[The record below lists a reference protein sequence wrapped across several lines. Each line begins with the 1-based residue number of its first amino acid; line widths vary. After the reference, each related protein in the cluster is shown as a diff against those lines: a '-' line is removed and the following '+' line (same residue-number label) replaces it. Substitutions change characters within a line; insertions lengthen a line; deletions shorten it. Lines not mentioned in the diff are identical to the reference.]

1 MTVTVTVDIASDHF
15 ALWGSRTIPAGG
27 TLVLAQ
33 TGFENFDGSDTNEA
47 GCYGC
52 DPDLCITEVS
62 STIPVVH
69 VTMNGAT
76 THYYDTGQ
84 VMNTNGVDMAGCPYT
99 GTRNDESQ
107 VWTQIYPQAPAAM
120 NAFDD
125 ATHARLDEAAARRLR
140 LDPVSP
146 NPAGDVLALRFEIPA
161 REGVSIGIYDV
172 SGRLVRT
179 HVAGEMEAGK
189 YQGQID
195 LSGIPAGVYECALRT
210 GGQMLH
216 RRFVHVR

>member
-69 VTMNGAT
+69 VTKNGAT

-125 ATHARLDEAAARRLR
+125 ATHAGRDEAAARTCGSIRSRPILR
-140 LDPVSP
+140 ATCSRC
-146 NPAGDVLALRFEIPA
+146 ASRFPRA
-161 REGVSIGIYDV
+161 R
-172 SGRLVRT
+172 
-179 HVAGEMEAGK
+179 A
-189 YQGQID
+189 
-195 LSGIPAGVYECALRT
+195 
-210 GGQMLH
+210 
-216 RRFVHVR
+216 